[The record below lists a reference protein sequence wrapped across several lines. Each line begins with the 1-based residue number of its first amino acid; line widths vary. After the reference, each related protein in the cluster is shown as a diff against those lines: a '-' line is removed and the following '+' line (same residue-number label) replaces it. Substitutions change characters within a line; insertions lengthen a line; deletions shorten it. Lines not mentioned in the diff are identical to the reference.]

1 MAGALQARR
10 YPASR
15 TKLALRLL
23 DPRCGRADAA
33 PLLERL
39 ARDGG
44 LACLLRSKPH
54 HRIGPLLA
62 ERIRRLGVDTDVPEL
77 RPAAKLLQHI
87 SGACRLRNQL
97 LRSQLGRAVDLLA
110 ARGIR
115 TCLIKGAVSL
125 ADEPPAG
132 CLSHAVRMMEDI
144 DLVVAPQDGDA
155 ALALMR
161 EQGWLCTS
169 GTEVVPFDVDSPAFI
184 DMHVWSPRNPA
195 TGLLDLA
202 DFFDRAA
209 PATVG
214 GREVT
219 APGPHQIVQLRLVH
233 NVIRQHL
240 FIDFPLMDL
249 CELSAIIS
257 AHHDEIDW
265 AAIRKVGLERGV
277 SRVFYAVLMRLR
289 DELGAPVPEGAIPP
303 MERKAARRTLRTIEG
318 LAAVPEG
325 LYCAASRYALIS
337 STPGRFVDRVN
348 RACIE
353 LFEGPCAGLSSVQL
367 PKALALSARMLALQS
382 AVYCRTLVRG

>member
-1 MAGALQARR
+1 
-10 YPASR
+10 
-15 TKLALRLL
+15 LRLL

-39 ARDGG
+39 ARDGA

-97 LRSQLGRAVDLLA
+97 LRSQ
-110 ARGIR
+110 
-115 TCLIKGAVSL
+115 
-125 ADEPPAG
+125 
-132 CLSHAVRMMEDI
+132 
-144 DLVVAPQDGDA
+144 QDGDT